1 VSVISHTSK
10 NILVFRT
17 GQLGDTI
24 VSLPAIQAIRDLYP
38 EHRLVLLTPVQRDSN
53 LVSPLDL
60 LAPTKLF
67 SEILYYKPPS
77 AGFRSW
83 TAWIALGVKLRRLK
97 PEAFFYL
104 RDYPHRHVFRDKV
117 FFKVLAGIKTS
128 YGLEA
133 SKYHFGARD
142 TSGKLLRFPTEV
154 ERLLDI
160 VNGNGQG
167 GAVSNSVKFAI
178 PNSDNE
184 SSRVN
189 SLWRE
194 MAIRPCETVIGFG
207 PGSKMPAK
215 RWPLDRFIEVAKRVC
230 ADYPQSRLIVFGGRE
245 DFRLGEDIRKA
256 IGRKVVNVAGE
267 LTVLE
272 SAEALR
278 RCSVYV
284 GNDTGVMHLAA
295 AVGTPCVAIFSSR
308 DHPGRWEPIGNHHIV
323 LRKDPPCAGCL
334 LDVCTLQAMKCL
346 KDITVEEV
354 VSAVKH
360 VLKSARRA
368 ENPTVAAGAETGAA

>member
-1 VSVISHTSK
+1 MM
-10 NILVFRT
+10 
-17 GQLGDTI
+17 
-24 VSLPAIQAIRDLYP
+24 
-38 EHRLVLLTPVQRDSN
+38 
-53 LVSPLDL
+53 
-60 LAPTKLF
+60 
-67 SEILYYKPPS
+67 
-77 AGFRSW
+77 
-83 TAWIALGVKLRRLK
+83 
-97 PEAFFYL
+97 
-104 RDYPHRHVFRDKV
+104 
-117 FFKVLAGIKTS
+117 FFKVLAGIRTS

-133 SKYHFGARD
+133 SRYRFGGRD
-142 TSGKLLRFPTEV
+142 TTGKLLRFPTEV

-160 VNGNGQG
+160 VNGNHQG
-167 GAVSNSVKFAI
+167 GAVNHSVKFAI
-178 PNSDNE
+178 PISDNE
-184 SSRVN
+184 SSRIN

-194 MAIRPCETVIGFG
+194 LAVRPSETIIGVG

-215 RWPLDRFIEVAKRVC
+215 RWPLNRFIEVARRVC
-230 ADYPQSRLIVFGGRE
+230 AHSPQSRLVIFGGRE
-245 DFRLGEDIRKA
+245 DFKLGEDIRKA
-256 IGRKVVNVAGE
+256 LGKKVVNVAGE
-267 LTVLE
+267 LSVLE

-295 AVGTPCVAIFSSR
+295 AVETPCVAIFSSR

-360 VLKSARRA
+360 VLESARRA
-368 ENPTVAAGAETGAA
+368 ENLTVTAGAETGAA